1 MRKNALYLKRILKL
15 CLEFQTMI
23 PLFFINRDE
32 LESLLFFT
40 VSIFSFSPITKLG
53 ASSFTFTID
62 TISSLTFFPVLWEE
76 YVFYSGSGWTDRW
89 GCPQTIPAPLTSHSL
104 TSLRSPRDQNSLSP
118 IQTEFA
124 RAISN
129 VNSQTL
135 QCWLKIVKGV
145 LWSPGLMLVHTW
157 RAINLIAVFWN
168 KSNDQRDKIC
178 WKNYRSNT
186 NQIPSGARAH
196 DDYALHILFRMQF
209 LSSFSVFTEIKI
221 KLD

>member
-1 MRKNALYLKRILKL
+1 MLIESRERG
-15 CLEFQTMI
+15 FMI
-23 PLFFINRDE
+23 
-32 LESLLFFT
+32 
-40 VSIFSFSPITKLG
+40 
-53 ASSFTFTID
+53 
-62 TISSLTFFPVLWEE
+62 
-76 YVFYSGSGWTDRW
+76 
-89 GCPQTIPAPLTSHSL
+89 
-104 TSLRSPRDQNSLSP
+104 
-118 IQTEFA
+118 A
-124 RAISN
+124 RFD
-129 VNSQTL
+129 VGE
-135 QCWLKIVKGV
+135 K
-145 LWSPGLMLVHTW
+145 HTW

>member
-40 VSIFSFSPITKLG
+40 VSFFSFSPITKLG
-53 ASSFTFTID
+53 ASSFTFTLD

-145 LWSPGLMLVHTW
+145 LWSPGLMLV
-157 RAINLIAVFWN
+157 
-168 KSNDQRDKIC
+168 KSIRDAQYI
-178 WKNYRSNT
+178 
-186 NQIPSGARAH
+186 
-196 DDYALHILFRMQF
+196 
-209 LSSFSVFTEIKI
+209 
-221 KLD
+221 

>member
-53 ASSFTFTID
+53 ASSFTFTLD

-76 YVFYSGSGWTDRW
+76 YVFYSGSVWTDRW

-145 LWSPGLMLVHTW
+145 LWSPGLMLV
-157 RAINLIAVFWN
+157 
-168 KSNDQRDKIC
+168 KSIRDA
-178 WKNYRSNT
+178 
-186 NQIPSGARAH
+186 Q
-196 DDYALHILFRMQF
+196 
-209 LSSFSVFTEIKI
+209 
-221 KLD
+221 

>member
-53 ASSFTFTID
+53 ASSFTFTLD

-129 VNSQTL
+129 VNSETL
-135 QCWLKIVKGV
+135 QCWLKIRE
-145 LWSPGLMLVHTW
+145 SSLMQKLSS
-157 RAINLIAVFWN
+157 I
-168 KSNDQRDKIC
+168 
-178 WKNYRSNT
+178 T
-186 NQIPSGARAH
+186 NQSPSGDRAQ

>member
-53 ASSFTFTID
+53 ASSFTFTLD

-168 KSNDQRDKIC
+168 KSNDQRNKIC

-186 NQIPSGARAH
+186 NQIPSGARAN

>member
-53 ASSFTFTID
+53 ASSFTFTLD

-186 NQIPSGARAH
+186 NQIPSGARAN

>member
-1 MRKNALYLKRILKL
+1 MSSSRCCFSLFPSSLSHPLQNWGLLVLHSYIL
-15 CLEFQTMI
+15 
-23 PLFFINRDE
+23 
-32 LESLLFFT
+32 
-40 VSIFSFSPITKLG
+40 
-53 ASSFTFTID
+53 D

-186 NQIPSGARAH
+186 NQIPSGARAN